1 MLTLRTLAAEGRFSP
16 SRPEFVTSPPHVA
29 AADARERAVLGYLS
43 TNCGSCHNRQSTIAS
58 LGLFLKFTLAHAPQ
72 CAPDAIA
79 TTVQQ
84 PGHWV
89 VPTAPEG
96 TSRLVVP
103 GRPDLSALLYRAR
116 SRRPASQMPPI
127 GTVVADREALALVQA
142 WLESGPA
149 ETRCARPATTR

>member
-1 MLTLRTLAAEGRFSP
+1 M
-16 SRPEFVTSPPHVA
+16 
-29 AADARERAVLGYLS
+29 LGYLS

-58 LGLFLKFTLAHAPQ
+58 LGLFLKYSLARSAQ

-79 TTVQQ
+79 TTAHQ

-96 TSRLVVP
+96 TSRLLVP
-103 GRPDLSALLYRAR
+103 GRPDLSALLDRAR

-127 GTVVADREALALVQA
+127 GSVVADREALALVQA
-142 WLESGPA
+142 WLESGPDD
-149 ETRCARPATTR
+149 TRCAGQATTR